1 MGVINIITLLLA
13 GWGAGG
19 WIFGS
24 RFVLHYR
31 ELSTFASILTLDSQW
46 AFYRMIDASF
56 RSSFSPLL
64 SGLHSFFRP
73 SLRLCFQPH
82 TGILFIVFFIKSTRV
97 TLRIKWQLYLLL
109 KNNLTVWFKTMNAH
123 ASIMKSQW
131 VRIQRGKVIAPTTS
145 LCSYFIENF
154 AKFLSRIDKTKPCSS
169 AI

>member
-13 GWGAGG
+13 GWRG
-19 WIFGS
+19 WRVNIWLKVRSPRPRAKYFCVYP
-24 RFVLHYR
+24 VLR
-31 ELSTFASILTLDSQW
+31 QSMSILSYDRRLVS
-46 AFYRMIDASF
+46 FF
-56 RSSFSPLL
+56 RSSFSP
-64 SGLHSFFRP
+64 
-73 SLRLCFQPH
+73 RLF
-82 TGILFIVFFIKSTRV
+82 GLFIVFFIKSTRV

-131 VRIQRGKVIAPTTS
+131 VRIQRGKVSAPTTS

-169 AI
+169 AIKARS